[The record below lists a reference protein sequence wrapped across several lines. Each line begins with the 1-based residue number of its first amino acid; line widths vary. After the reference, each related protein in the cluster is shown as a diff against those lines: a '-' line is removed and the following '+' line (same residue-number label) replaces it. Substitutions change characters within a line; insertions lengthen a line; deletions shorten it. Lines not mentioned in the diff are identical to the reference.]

1 MKTLYDVQEMLKKYG
16 HINLFPDRLDAIAF
30 MQSELGKMLESGIFQ
45 KSDNDYLTARLILAR
60 EERIEKKKSTTN
72 KK

>member
-1 MKTLYDVQEMLKKYG
+1 MDTSIFFQIVWM
-16 HINLFPDRLDAIAF
+16 RLAF
-30 MQSELGKMLESGIFQ
+30 MQIELGKMLESGIFQ
-45 KSDNDYLTARLILAR
+45 KSDHDYLTARLILAR

>member
-1 MKTLYDVQEMLKKYG
+1 
-16 HINLFPDRLDAIAF
+16 
-30 MQSELGKMLESGIFQ
+30 MQIELGKMLDSGIFQ
-45 KSDNDYLTARLILAR
+45 KSDHDYLTARLILAR